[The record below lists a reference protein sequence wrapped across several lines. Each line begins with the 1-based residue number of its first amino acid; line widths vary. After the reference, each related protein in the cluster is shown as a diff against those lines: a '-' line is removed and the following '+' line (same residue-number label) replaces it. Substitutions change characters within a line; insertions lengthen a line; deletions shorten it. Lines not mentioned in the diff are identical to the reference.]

1 MGWRQFPRI
10 HCHRNNRRYD
20 RHGILHCDTFH
31 LIIISDLCDTLLYIR
46 NILHFFKFFI
56 EWFFNQPHF
65 FGFKY
70 SYYSSSQ
77 CLGTDVWR
85 SSYTCMLNVSY
96 RVPARSSAL

>member
-1 MGWRQFPRI
+1 MLQGMGNLFFGMVVMCGRFAE
-10 HCHRNNRRYD
+10 
-20 RHGILHCDTFH
+20 
-31 LIIISDLCDTLLYIR
+31 IIIVYAVYRGLLLFLYR
-46 NILHFFKFFI
+46 LGLFFKFFI